1 MSGGGKSGGGSSSA
15 ATEIPK
21 WLEEPAIRNIARAE
35 DIQRIPYMPWYG
47 PDVAA
52 FNPTQQAA
60 MQANVGA
67 AEAFGLSAPGSLPAN
82 SGIPTPISTYTGGI
96 QGYSANPLFEQAKAD
111 LKTNQ
116 PEALEQYNALFGPR
130 VDPVTGTVLPTM
142 SQQVAQGNTSSYG
155 NYGLGVGSDVD
166 LSSYVNPDGS
176 IDWAAAKNPQYG
188 VIHGIGVENPN
199 HPGTG
204 WTGPTGTSSGNS
216 DNYGG
221 GGGDNYGYGGDSSGY
236 GGSSSGFGGHEDG
249 TDASDAASA
258 DQGEW

>member
-35 DIQRIPYMPWYG
+35 DVQRIPYMPWYG

-116 PEALEQYNALFGPR
+116 PDALEQYNALFGPR
-130 VDPVTGTVLPTM
+130 VDQAGNVLP
-142 SQQVAQGNTSSYG
+142 SYERQVSQGNTSSYG

-166 LSSYVNPDGS
+166 LSSYVNQDGS
-176 IDWAAAKNPQYG
+176 IDWAAANNPQYG
-188 VIHGIGVENPN
+188 VINGIGVENPN

-204 WTGPTGTSSGNS
+204 WTGPTGTSDPGGYDAVS
-216 DNYGG
+216 DH
-221 GGGDNYGYGGDSSGY
+221 
-236 GGSSSGFGGHEDG
+236 GGSSSFSGSGG
-249 TDASDAASA
+249 TDSTGATASDYSSY
-258 DQGEW
+258 DNPNDSTGPSDW

>member
-35 DIQRIPYMPWYG
+35 DVQRIPYMPWYG

-67 AEAFGLSAPGSLPAN
+67 AEAFGLVPQGSLPAN

-116 PEALEQYNALFGPR
+116 PDALEQYNALFGPR
-130 VDPVTGTVLPTM
+130 VDQAGNVLP
-142 SQQVAQGNTSSYG
+142 SYERQVSQGNTSSYG

-166 LSSYVNPDGS
+166 LSSYVNQDGS
-176 IDWAAAKNPQYG
+176 IDWASANNPQYG
-188 VIHGIGVENPN
+188 VINGIGVENPN
-199 HPGTG
+199 HSGTG
-204 WTGPTGTSSGNS
+204 YTGISANAGSPESYS
-216 DNYGG
+216 
-221 GGGDNYGYGGDSSGY
+221 GGGDMGGGYDVGDDSVGI
-236 GGSSSGFGGHEDG
+236 
-249 TDASDAASA
+249 ASY
-258 DQGEW
+258 